1 MAEFRQFKQTRLERK
16 SEEQVTKKTV
26 FLGILTV
33 FLFLAIIIF
42 GLPFLIRF
50 SIFLGDIKNKKD
62 VAVQEKVLPPLAPRL
77 VLPFDA
83 TNSAEISIKGLSD
96 ISINVELLKNDV
108 SLKKTKSSENGDFV
122 FDGIQLDKGENTFT
136 AVATNDKGVSSE
148 VSKPL
153 KVVYDDQSP
162 EVTMINPSEQS
173 LNVDYSDFDVVG
185 KSEKGVSVLINGHV
199 AMVDDEGKFKL
210 KIQLNAG
217 KNDIEIIVRD
227 EAGNET
233 KKSISITYEI

>member
-26 FLGILTV
+26 FLGVITIL
-33 FLFLAIIIF
+33 LFLAIIVF

-50 SIFLGDIKNKKD
+50 SVFLGDIKNKKD
-62 VAVQEKVLPPLAPRL
+62 TVVQEKVLPPLAPRL
-77 VLPFDA
+77 ILPFDA
-83 TNSAEISIKGLSD
+83 TNSAKISIKGLSD
-96 ISINVELLKNDV
+96 TGVNVELLKNDV
-108 SLKKTKSSENGDFV
+108 SLEKTQSSENGDFA
-122 FDGIQLDKGENTFT
+122 FNDIQLDKGENIFT
-136 AVATNDKGVSSE
+136 AIAINDKGGSSE
-148 VSKPL
+148 VSKQL
-153 KVVYDDQSP
+153 KVIYDDQQP

-185 KSEKGVSVLINGHV
+185 KSEKGVSVLINGRV

-217 KNDIEIIVRD
+217 KNDIEVIVRD

-233 KKSISITYEI
+233 KKNISITYDI

>member
-26 FLGILTV
+26 FLGVITIL
-33 FLFLAIIIF
+33 LFVAIIVF

-62 VAVQEKVLPPLAPRL
+62 TVVQEKVLPPLAPRL

-83 TNSAEISIKGLSD
+83 TNSAKISVKGLSD
-96 ISINVELLKNDV
+96 VNVNIELLKNDV
-108 SLKKTKSSENGDFV
+108 SLEKTQSSENGDFV
-122 FDGIQLDKGENTFT
+122 FDNVQLDKGENIFT
-136 AVATNDKGVSSE
+136 AIATNDKGGSSE
-148 VSKPL
+148 VSKQL
-153 KVVYDDQSP
+153 KIIYDDQPP

-233 KKSISITYEI
+233 KKNISITYDI